1 MTRSVRWTGSCNARD
16 LGGLHRTDGTVTAFG
31 RLFRS
36 GRVEPITSEGWTA
49 LHGSGVR
56 TIVDLR
62 NGDEIGRTAHDPDID
77 DAVLKSITRLHRPIE
92 DQRHQEFMA
101 RWGELLAHPSYYPA
115 TFEYFP
121 ELLRS
126 AFEAIAEAETGLLF
140 HCSAGKDRTGLVA
153 AMILALNNVTIAEIE
168 ADYELGI
175 RGYAE
180 WLHAHP
186 GQGRERI
193 LPDHEL
199 EAAITDRRQALRA
212 WMSAVDPPNLL
223 TTQLGLTGDQVA
235 RLSRL
240 LVD

>member
-16 LGGLHRTDGTVTAFG
+16 LGGLQRTDGTVTASG
-31 RLFRS
+31 RVFRS
-36 GRVEPITSEGWTA
+36 GRIEPITSEGWNA

-77 DAVLKSITRLHRPIE
+77 DAVLARITRVHRPIE
-92 DQRHQEFMA
+92 DQRHEEFMS
-101 RWGELLAHPSYYPA
+101 RWGELLAHPSYYSA

-126 AFEAIAEAETGLLF
+126 AFEAIAEAETAVLF

-153 AMILALNNVTIAEIE
+153 AMILALNNVTMADIE
-168 ADYELGI
+168 ADYELGV

-186 GQGRERI
+186 GQGRERV

-199 EAAITDRRQALRA
+199 EAAIVDRRRALRA
-212 WMSAVDPPNLL
+212 WISAVDVANLL
-223 TTQLGLTGDQVA
+223 ATRLGLTGDQVA